1 MEIRGYET
9 LVELVRSGPFSIR
22 RGRRLRDRQSVLF
35 KVPTGAPPGASDV
48 DALQREFEVMRD
60 VAIPGVPRAYEV
72 VRVGDLAC
80 LVLEDR
86 GLGPLRSAW
95 DATRADLATALRL
108 TIQLCTTLSQ
118 LHARG
123 VTCGSVNPASVL
135 VGTDFND
142 AQLVD
147 FTLASRSTAEKRALA
162 AVVAG
167 AAAVYASPEQTGR
180 INRAIDYRTDL
191 YSLGAT
197 LYELL
202 TGRPPFSSDDP
213 LELIHAHIAKA
224 PASPSALVPTIPDQV
239 SRIVLRLL
247 AKGAEDRYQSALGLK
262 HDLERC
268 VREWDG
274 ERHIASFELGE
285 RDVADRFLIPQRLYG
300 RDREVATLMQAFEE
314 TCEAGAALMLVSGYS
329 GIGKTSLISE
339 LYKPIVRARGA
350 FISGKFDQVAGNV
363 PYGALIQ
370 AFRALMW
377 QLLAESEERLARWRV
392 ALSDALGNNGGV
404 LAEVIPEIEVI
415 LGRQQPP
422 PPLDPAA
429 AQNRFRYVFQCFVGA
444 LARKDHPLVLFLD
457 DLQWVDPGT
466 LDVLHELLTSPG
478 IGHFLVIGAY
488 RDNEVGPE
496 HPLTRAASRL
506 DTSDARVHRVWL
518 GALALPDIVHFLCD
532 TLHTHPGAA
541 EPLAQLILR
550 KTDGNPFF
558 VIQFLKA
565 LHQEGLFEFDYARAR
580 WSFRTDAIAAAPI
593 TDNVVDLMT
602 RRIRALS
609 PSAQDVVTMAACIGS
624 AFESSTVLTVC
635 RQSSELAMTGLAE
648 AVNSGLIQPGHAVH
662 GPSDRASRGTA
673 YAFLHDRVQQAAYSL
688 IPEHRRGPVHLD
700 VGRLLWH
707 ECGADVPEDRL
718 FEIVNHLNTGRSLIS
733 DPAERAEVARLNLAA
748 GRKAKTSAAYE
759 AAASYLDAGCDLLPE
774 EYWDRDYELMFPLHL
789 EAAEC
794 HYLARLFDKAER
806 YFERLLTRART
817 SLDKAQVYRSRIVLY
832 ENLSHYRQ
840 AMASGLEGLR
850 LFGIV
855 LPERE
860 TEASPTLDLE
870 IDAIQRLLGGRAIAS
885 LVGLPVMTNDDVR
898 MVMRILTALWSPAYI
913 AGNQLLARLIS
924 ATLVRLSLEHGN
936 TEDSAYGYVT
946 HAITIGPIRGDFR
959 SAYEWGELA
968 LAVNER
974 FDDALRRAKI
984 HQQFHAH
991 VKLWR
996 RSFASCIPHARE
1008 ARRSGLEAGD
1018 LNYAGYGAVTETWA
1032 ALPISNDLN
1041 RFVEEYEPAATLLER
1056 LKLADFLAAL
1066 RVMLNWARALQGR
1079 TVDRLSLSDADFDE
1093 AAFVARFEH
1102 EPFFRTFFY
1111 TAKLQLCVLLGE
1123 SEQALDAARRAREG
1137 TLTGTIWP
1145 VLVDFWGGL
1154 ALASAF
1160 PAATD
1165 SDRAHYWRELVAA
1178 QRSLEVLADNCAEN
1192 FRCFSL
1198 MLSAEIKRITSQ
1210 PAAAAALCDEA
1221 IAYARQTDN
1230 LQHEALANELCARAW
1245 LARGDEHKA
1254 TPFLR
1259 EAHRAYSA
1267 WGASTKVEQLER
1279 KHGNLLATQPPAR
1292 ATEPPHAVMLVSS
1305 STPESASLD
1314 MATVLKVARAI
1325 AVEIELEGLCRK
1337 LMKIALENAGAER
1350 GTFLQDENGQLVVR
1364 AEAVAD
1370 PEQVQVRPSMP
1381 WEQAEHL
1388 AHSVVRYVRRTGE
1401 DVVVSDAATD
1411 PRFAADPYIMRTAA
1425 RSILCVPV
1433 GHQGRMGGVLYLE
1446 NNLTAGAFTPQRT
1459 ETMRVLAAQAA
1470 ISLETARLY
1479 EGMRMEVERRTV
1491 AERGLRDALAELQTL
1506 KNRLEAE
1513 NVYLQ
1518 EEIRTQHNFEEI
1530 VGNSPALLD
1539 ALHKVERVAPTEST
1553 VLILGETGS
1562 GKELFA
1568 RAVHSRSPRSQ
1579 RPLVKVNCGAIAPGL
1594 VESELFGHVKGA
1606 FTGAIDKRVGRF
1618 ELANGGTILL
1628 DEVGE
1633 LPLDAQV
1640 KLLRVLQEQE
1650 FEPVGSSRTVRV
1662 DVRVIAATNR
1672 NLEDA
1677 VREGR
1682 LRADLLYRLNVF
1694 PIVVPPL
1701 RERAGDVRLLIGF
1714 CVTGLA
1720 RKLGKPIHGFSASSM
1735 ERLMQYAWPGNVREL
1750 QNVVERAAIL
1760 AQGPVLEIDGGML
1773 GGTTTQGHEL
1783 THSPDAATLERVQRE
1798 HILDVLRR
1806 TGGVVEGAKG
1816 AATILGLHPNTLR
1829 SRMRK
1834 LGISPSSRSAS

>member
-1 MEIRGYET
+1 MVIRGYET
-9 LVELVRSGPFSIR
+9 LEDLLRTGSFVVR
-22 RGRRLRDRQSVLF
+22 RGRRLRDRRPVLL
-35 KVPTGAPPGASDV
+35 TTAISAPPHASDV
-48 DALQREFEVMRD
+48 DALQRAFD
-60 VAIPGVPRAYEV
+60 VIRGLAIPGVPRAYEL
-72 VRVGDLAC
+72 VRDGELAC
-80 LVLEDR
+80 LVMEDR
-86 GLGPLRSAW
+86 GLTALGSAR
-95 DATRADLATALRL
+95 DAPIDLAAALQL
-108 TIQLCTTLSQ
+108 TMQLCTTLSQ

-123 VTCGSVNPASVL
+123 VTCGSVNPASLL
-135 VGTDFND
+135 VASDLSD
-142 AQLVD
+142 VQLVD
-147 FTLASRSTAEKRALA
+147 FTFASRSAGDTRTVADMVSGTSA
-162 AVVAG
+162 AYV
-167 AAAVYASPEQTGR
+167 SPEQTGR
-180 INRAIDYRTDL
+180 INRAIDYRSDF

-197 LYELL
+197 LYDLL
-202 TGRPPFSSDDP
+202 TGRPPFSFDDP
-213 LELIHAHIAKA
+213 LELIHAHIART
-224 PASPSALVPTIPDQV
+224 PVPPSALVPDIPEQV

-247 AKGAEDRYQSALGLK
+247 SKGAEDRYQSALGIR

-268 VREWDG
+268 ARAWAA
-274 ERHIASFELGE
+274 ERHIAPFELGE
-285 RDVADRFLIPQRLYG
+285 RDLADRFLIPQRLYG
-300 RDREVATLMQAFEE
+300 RDREVAELLHAFED
-314 TCEAGAALMLVSGYS
+314 TSEAGTALMLVSGYS

-339 LYKPIVRARGA
+339 LYRPIVRERGA
-350 FISGKFDQVAGNV
+350 FISGKFDQVAGSV

-370 AFRALMW
+370 AFRGLMW

-392 ALSDALGNNGGV
+392 ALADALANNGGV
-404 LAEVIPEIEVI
+404 LAEVIPEIDVI
-415 LGRQQPP
+415 LGKQPAP

-429 AQNRFRYVFQCFVGA
+429 AQNRFRYVFQCFVRA

-466 LDVLHELLTSPG
+466 LDLLHELLTAPG
-478 IGHFLVIGAY
+478 IGHCFVIGAY
-488 RDNEVGPE
+488 RDNEVGPD
-496 HPLTRAASRL
+496 HPLTRAAARL
-506 DTSDARVHRVWL
+506 EAAGARVHRVSL
-518 GALALPDIVHFLCD
+518 GALGASDLVHFVCD
-532 TLHTHPGAA
+532 TLHTDPAA
-541 EPLAQLILR
+541 AQPLAQLLLR

-558 VIQFLKA
+558 VIQFLKT
-565 LHQEGLFEFDYARAR
+565 LHQEGLFEFDYARGR

-602 RRIRALS
+602 RKIRALS
-609 PSAQDVVTMAACIGS
+609 PAAQDIVTMAACIGS
-624 AFESSTVLTVC
+624 AFELNTLLTVC
-635 RQSSELAMTGLAE
+635 RQSPEQATMSLGE
-648 AVNSGLIQPGHAVH
+648 AVDAGLIQPGHAAH
-662 GPSDRASRGTA
+662 GLSDRGARGMA
-673 YAFLHDRVQQAAYSL
+673 YTFLHDRVQQAAYSL

-700 VGRLLWH
+700 VGRLLRR
-707 ECGADVPEDRL
+707 ECGAAVPEDRL
-718 FEIVNHLNTGRSLIS
+718 FEIVNHLNTGRTLIA
-733 DPAERAEVARLNLAA
+733 DQAERTDVARLNLAA
-748 GRKAKTSAAYE
+748 GRKAKTSAAYQ
-759 AAASYLDAGCDLLPE
+759 AASGYLDAGSDLLPE
-774 EYWDRDYELMFPLHL
+774 AYWDVDYELMFALHL

-794 HYLARLFDKAER
+794 HYLAQLFDKAER
-806 YFERLLTRART
+806 YFQQLLTRART
-817 SLDKAQVYRSRIVLY
+817 SRDKAQVHRLRVVLY

-840 AMASGLEGLR
+840 AVASGLEGLR
-850 LFGIV
+850 LFGIL
-855 LPERE
+855 LPERAE
-860 TEASPTLDLE
+860 DAQAALDLE
-870 IDAIQRLLGGRAIAS
+870 IEVIQRTLGDRSIAS
-885 LVGLPVMTNDDVR
+885 LIDLPVMRDDDVR
-898 MVMRILTALWSPAYI
+898 MVMRILTSLWSPAYI

-946 HAITIGPIRGDFR
+946 HAITIGPMRGDFR

-968 LAVNER
+968 LQVNER
-974 FDDALRRAKI
+974 FEDAQRRAKI

-1018 LNYAGYGAVTETWA
+1018 LNYAGYGAVTETWP
-1032 ALPISNDLN
+1032 ALPISNDLD
-1041 RFVEEYEPAATLLER
+1041 RFIGEYEPAAQLLER

-1079 TVDRLSLSDADFDE
+1079 TADRLSLSDADFDE
-1093 AAFVARFEH
+1093 DAFIARFEH

-1111 TAKLQLCVLLGE
+1111 TAKLHLYVLLDE
-1123 SEQALDAARRAREG
+1123 RERALDAARRAREG

-1160 PAATD
+1160 SAASE
-1165 SDRAHYWRELVAA
+1165 SDRADYWRQLLTA
-1178 QRSLEVLADNCAEN
+1178 QRSLDVLANNCAEN

-1198 MLSAEIKRITSQ
+1198 MLSAEMKRITSQ
-1210 PAAAAALCDEA
+1210 PEAAVALCEEA

-1245 LARGDEHKA
+1245 LARGDERA
-1254 TPFLR
+1254 AAPFLR
-1259 EAHRAYSA
+1259 EAHRAYGT
-1267 WGASTKVEQLER
+1267 WGAATKVEQLER
-1279 KHGNLLATQPPAR
+1279 TYGDLLAVRHSGEAAAQQPAF
-1292 ATEPPHAVMLVSS
+1292 ALASS
-1305 STPESASLD
+1305 ASESGSLD
-1314 MATVLKVARAI
+1314 MAAVLKMARAI

-1350 GTFLQDENGQLVVR
+1350 GTFLQEENGQLVVR

-1370 PEQVQVRPSMP
+1370 PEQVHVRPSML
-1381 WEQAEHL
+1381 WEQAGHL
-1388 AHSVVRYVRRTGE
+1388 AQSVVRYVRRTGE
-1401 DVVVSDAATD
+1401 DVVVGNAATD
-1411 PRFAADPYIMRTAA
+1411 VRFAADPYVMRTGAK
-1425 RSILCVPV
+1425 SILCVPI
-1433 GHQGRMGGVLYLE
+1433 GPQGRMGGVLYLE
-1446 NNLTAGAFTPQRT
+1446 NNLTTGAFTPQRT

-1470 ISLETARLY
+1470 ISLENARLY
-1479 EGMRMEVERRTV
+1479 EDMRMEVERRTA
-1491 AERGLRDALAELQTL
+1491 AERGLREAVAELESL

-1530 VGNSPALLD
+1530 VGNSPALLE
-1539 ALHKVERVAPTEST
+1539 ALHRVERVAPTEST

-1568 RAVHSRSPRSQ
+1568 RAVHSRSRRSQ

-1672 NLEDA
+1672 NLDDA
-1677 VREGR
+1677 VREGKF
-1682 LRADLLYRLNVF
+1682 RADVLYRLNVF
-1694 PIVVPPL
+1694 PISVPPL

-1714 CVTGLA
+1714 CVAGLT

-1735 ERLMQYAWPGNVREL
+1735 QRLTQYSWPGNVREL

-1773 GGTTTQGHEL
+1773 GAASIQGREATPSH
-1783 THSPDAATLERVQRE
+1783 DAATLERVQRE
-1798 HILDVLRR
+1798 HILEVLKS

-1829 SRMRK
+1829 SRMKK
-1834 LGISPSSRSAS
+1834 LGITSRGAS